1 MSISEKNESVNTGRL
16 EKKLKK
22 IIFESKSRFCYRL
35 RNEEYWQCASW
46 KCIKAFYKVKKTACH
61 DENYFIKTNCSI
73 KISRY
78 YLLGMQ

>member
-46 KCIKAFYKVKKTACH
+46 KCIKAFYKVKKQPVMM
-61 DENYFIKTNCSI
+61 KTTSS
-73 KISRY
+73 KQTV
-78 YLLGMQ
+78 L